1 MRLLFERS
9 LVSITDNLLRLASM
23 ADQAIGSAMRALVE
37 RNGSLAAQVSAN
49 DANLNALRYDIEED
63 CYGVIATQHPTA
75 SDLRVI
81 VGAVSVATNLERI
94 GDHAAGIARLSLRII
109 DTPYPKP
116 LVDIPQMAVIGR
128 EMVKSSVEAF
138 LKRNVALAEAVIQ
151 RDYDVGVLQSHAYAE
166 LVSLMT
172 ESPHIIERATFLLW
186 VAHHLERI
194 GDRATNI
201 CERAIYVATG
211 VLKELPNR

>member
-9 LVSITDNLLRLASM
+9 LVNITDNLLRLSSM
-23 ADQAIGSAMRALVE
+23 ADQAIGNAMRALVE
-37 RNGSLAAQVSAN
+37 RNAALAAQVSAN
-49 DANLNALRYDIEED
+49 DAQLNTLRYNIEED
-63 CYGVIATQHPTA
+63 CYNVIATQHPTA

-109 DTPYPKP
+109 DMPYPKP
-116 LVDIPQMAVIGR
+116 LVDIPQMAIIGR
-128 EMVKSSVEAF
+128 EMVKSAVESF
-138 LKRNVALAEAVIQ
+138 LKRNVALAEQIIQ
-151 RDYDVGVLQSHAYAE
+151 RDYDVGILQNHAYAE
-166 LVSLMT
+166 LVALMT